1 MKTTACPVIR
11 NYWYLTADD
20 APVSVV
26 ASSWLDRV
34 QRYCG
39 GIRGYGGP
47 VDGHWLKLTR
57 SQRANYEARVQYAI
71 TTNTRFP

>member
-1 MKTTACPVIR
+1 MKTTESRVIR
-11 NYWYLTADD
+11 HSYYLTADD
-20 APVSVV
+20 APVFEC
-26 ASSWLDRV
+26 APTWLDRV